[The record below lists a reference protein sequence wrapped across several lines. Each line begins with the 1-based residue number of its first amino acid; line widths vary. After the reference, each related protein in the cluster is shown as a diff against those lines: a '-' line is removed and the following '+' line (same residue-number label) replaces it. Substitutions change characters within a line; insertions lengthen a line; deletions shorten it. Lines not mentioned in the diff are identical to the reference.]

1 MRYSPEELERLNVD
15 STAEVNA
22 DGVRPF
28 IYHEE
33 KSERCVEM
41 VLIMV
46 LIMTTMIIMIMNRNK
61 NDEEEL
67 EGEWTLRKASAW
79 ALDCLANP
87 YAPEVMEIMTPI
99 ILV

>member
-33 KSERCVEM
+33 KSERYVVM
-41 VLIMV
+41 
-46 LIMTTMIIMIMNRNK
+46 IMIMIMIMMNRNK

>member
-1 MRYSPEELERLNVD
+1 MMIWMMR
-15 STAEVNA
+15 
-22 DGVRPF
+22 
-28 IYHEE
+28 
-33 KSERCVEM
+33 M
-41 VLIMV
+41 
-46 LIMTTMIIMIMNRNK
+46 MNRNK

-87 YAPEVMEIMTPI
+87 YAPEVMEIMSPI

>member
-1 MRYSPEELERLNVD
+1 MIIMQNMRYSPEELERLNVD

-33 KSERCVEM
+33 KSEKQVVM
-41 VLIMV
+41 
-46 LIMTTMIIMIMNRNK
+46 MIWMMMMMNRNK

-87 YAPEVMEIMTPI
+87 YAPEVMEIMSPI